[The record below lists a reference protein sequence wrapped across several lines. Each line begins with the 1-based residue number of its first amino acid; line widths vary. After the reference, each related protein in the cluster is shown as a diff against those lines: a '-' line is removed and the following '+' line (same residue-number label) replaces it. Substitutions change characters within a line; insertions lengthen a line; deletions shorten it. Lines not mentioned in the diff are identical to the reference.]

1 MIAAADVALDPF
13 PWGGGVSTLDSFAAG
28 TPVITAPS
36 LQTVVQLAA
45 GMYRKMGMGSV
56 DGECCVAADIDQ
68 YVSMAVSVA
77 RNSTLRQEVSRH
89 ITASRDRVYD
99 DKSSLVE
106 WREILLRLGAEA
118 RLVMERTKHP

>member
-45 GMYRKMGMGSV
+45 GMYRKMGMG
-56 DGECCVAADIDQ
+56 GAGGTCCVAADIDE

-77 RNSTLRQEVSRH
+77 RNSTLRQEVSGR
-89 ITASRDRVYD
+89 IAASRGRVYD

-106 WREILLRLGAEA
+106 WREMLQRLGAEA
-118 RLVMERTKHP
+118 RAVLKKTKHP